1 MRYVYCALFQI
12 DSVVSQCL
20 PLVLYLKVHISEY
33 GLRDNLVKQNV
44 KYNTDFKGEVHC
56 DI

>member
-12 DSVVSQCL
+12 DNVVSQCL

-44 KYNTDFKGEVHC
+44 KYNTDFEGEVHC